1 MVSIHQL
8 SNGLRVVVKS
18 MEWTHSCAIGVW
30 LRVGS
35 ILESEEEN
43 GLSHLLEH
51 MSFKGTKNRSNR
63 QLAIDMDA
71 IGGQVNAATSKL
83 TTEYYAQVLPEE
95 AESALELLSDIVC
108 NTVIEPAELEK
119 EKRVIIE
126 EIGMVEDSPEDS
138 AHDMAN
144 ALFYLGGPL
153 SQPILGSRAR
163 VESFSAE
170 TVESFRAKHYVA
182 NNAVLSVAGNFDENR
197 LLEWCEKYFG
207 RWKKG
212 NRQEYPANPTNNK
225 RLLTHTKKPIEQA
238 QILFTYPG
246 MAFGAPLGKDLL
258 LLSSILGG
266 GSSSRLFQRIREE
279 KAYAYSVYAHKT
291 AYPFCGDLAIYAAC
305 SPKNTR
311 VVCDIIE
318 EECKLVLDKGV
329 TEEELCHSRI
339 GEKTTLALA
348 DESVYYHMSKMGSDL
363 MTYSRIV
370 PHEEI
375 FEGLNKVTT
384 QSILLAARESIDKPC
399 ALVLLSP
406 DEPDNHSYWRKYERQ
421 A

>member
-144 ALFYLGGPL
+144 ALFIWAYRCRNPSLVQGRGLKAFPQKQWKALEPNIMWLTTLFYLSPA
-153 SQPILGSRAR
+153 ILMRIVCLNG
-163 VESFSAE
+163 V
-170 TVESFRAKHYVA
+170 K
-182 NNAVLSVAGNFDENR
+182 
-197 LLEWCEKYFG
+197 
-207 RWKKG
+207 
-212 NRQEYPANPTNNK
+212 
-225 RLLTHTKKPIEQA
+225 
-238 QILFTYPG
+238 
-246 MAFGAPLGKDLL
+246 
-258 LLSSILGG
+258 SILGAG
-266 GSSSRLFQRIREE
+266 KKATDRNTPPIRPITKGS
-279 KAYAYSVYAHKT
+279 
-291 AYPFCGDLAIYAAC
+291 
-305 SPKNTR
+305 
-311 VVCDIIE
+311 
-318 EECKLVLDKGV
+318 
-329 TEEELCHSRI
+329 
-339 GEKTTLALA
+339 
-348 DESVYYHMSKMGSDL
+348 
-363 MTYSRIV
+363 
-370 PHEEI
+370 
-375 FEGLNKVTT
+375 
-384 QSILLAARESIDKPC
+384 
-399 ALVLLSP
+399 
-406 DEPDNHSYWRKYERQ
+406 
-421 A
+421 